1 MTADNALIGGIVV
14 GVDGSDG
21 SAAALRWASA
31 VALAT
36 DAELIVV
43 HVIEPASYDT
53 GPLGLPRAVLN
64 EADWRRTIHD
74 ELEGTWCTP
83 LTDAGVRH
91 RTRVEEG
98 HAGPCL
104 VAVAA
109 EDHAGLVVTGRRGL
123 TGLAELLQGRVSAF
137 VTHHSPCPVAVV
149 PAGRQSA

>member
-1 MTADNALIGGIVV
+1 MTEKNDSIGRIVV

-21 SAAALRWASA
+21 SAAALRWVSRLA
-31 VALAT
+31 VAL

-53 GPLGLPRAVLN
+53 GSLGLPRAVLN
-64 EADWRRTIHD
+64 EADWRQAIHD

-83 LTDAGVRH
+83 LTEAGVRH

-98 HAGPCL
+98 HAGPRL

-109 EDHAGLVVTGRRGL
+109 EEHAGLVVTGRRGL
-123 TGLAELLQGRVSAF
+123 TRLAELLQGSVSAF

-149 PAGRQSA
+149 PAARRAA